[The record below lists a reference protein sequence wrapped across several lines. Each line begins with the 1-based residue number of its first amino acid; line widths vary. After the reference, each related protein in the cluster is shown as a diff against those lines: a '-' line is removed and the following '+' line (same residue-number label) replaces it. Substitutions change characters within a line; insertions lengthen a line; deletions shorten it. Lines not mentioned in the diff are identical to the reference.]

1 MVFLNIELID
11 DCFRMIA
18 VQDHHILGVKVKV
31 NK

>member
-1 MVFLNIELID
+1 MVFQNIELID

-18 VQDHHILGVKVKV
+18 VQDHILGAKVKV